1 MRLHGKAAKR
11 ARGQASLYQQI
22 RVEITELMI
31 NPNSWSRGAVLLIL
45 FACML
50 GVSSHQLLAQQAGQ
64 AAPPASSQTPPASPQ
79 TQPVTPQTKSANDPG
94 ATPSTPD
101 PASQTPK
108 NDRLFYALPNYLT
121 VEKVAS
127 LPPLTTTQKF
137 KLVAEGTFDPI
148 ELVFIAA
155 QSGIY
160 QANNTDPTLGQGF
173 RGYAKRYGLTLADD
187 TVENFMV
194 GAIFASG
201 LRQDPRYFQLGRGK
215 FLHRAG
221 YAALRVLITRSDAG
235 KNQFNFSE
243 ILGSATAAGISNTY
257 HSGPWTM
264 RTTLPIWGEQ
274 VGWDAVG
281 YEMKEFWP
289 DIHRF
294 LKRGRNKR

>member
-45 FACML
+45 FAYML

-79 TQPVTPQTKSANDPG
+79 TQPATPQTKSANDPG

-101 PASQTPK
+101 PASQSPK

-127 LPPLTTTQKF
+127 LPPLTTKQKF

-221 YAALRVLITRSDAG
+221 YAALRVLITRS
-235 KNQFNFSE
+235 
-243 ILGSATAAGISNTY
+243 
-257 HSGPWTM
+257 
-264 RTTLPIWGEQ
+264 
-274 VGWDAVG
+274 
-281 YEMKEFWP
+281 
-289 DIHRF
+289 
-294 LKRGRNKR
+294 